1 MIFPVPLTVTL
12 FLALVSPRALAE
24 MAPFKR
30 PRTANAPGN
39 LFVDESCIDCDTCR
53 WMMPSVFSRRGVK
66 AIVHRQ
72 PETDLEKVQAMAASV
87 SCPVGAIRTH
97 SPEPLVKLAIEA
109 FPAEIDPAHIPG
121 VFHLGYHSPVTFG
134 ATSYLVRRAGKGN
147 IMIDTPRFNAKLAS
161 RIEELGG
168 LKYMLLTHKD
178 NFGDH
183 QKWKDRFPEVQ
194 RILHRADSVASTRD
208 CELLLEGEGVW
219 SPESDFDI
227 LHTPGHTA
235 GSLCL
240 LVRTAKDAVLFSGD
254 HLAYSSQKK
263 ALDGFKRYNFG
274 STEAQ
279 LMSLRMLAQ
288 AEPAF
293 TWILPGHGRMAR
305 FASNEARMRAV
316 ASCADAYEQEDASIG
331 MFGIG
336 YF

>member
-1 MIFPVPLTVTL
+1 MVTMVLAFLLCFLT
-12 FLALVSPRALAE
+12 RGQGE

-72 PETDLEKVQAMAASV
+72 PETDIEKVQAMAAAV

-97 SPEPLVKLAIEA
+97 SPEPLVKQALEA
-109 FPAEIDPAHIPG
+109 FPAAIDPAHIPG

-134 ATSYLVRRAGKGN
+134 ATSYLVQRHDGGGN
-147 IMIDTPRFNAKLAS
+147 IMVDTPRFNAKLAA
-161 RIEELGG
+161 RIEEMGG
-168 LKYMLLTHKD
+168 LRYMVLTHKD

-183 QKWKDRFPEVQ
+183 QKWKDRFPGVQ
-194 RILHRADSVASTRD
+194 RILHRADSLVSTRN
-208 CELLLEGEGVW
+208 CELLLEGEGTW
-219 SPESDFDI
+219 SPEPDFDI
-227 LHTPGHTA
+227 LDTPGHTA

-240 LVRTAKDAVLFSGD
+240 LVRTAKDAVLFTGD

-263 ALDGFKRYNFG
+263 ALDGFKRYNYG
-274 STEAQ
+274 STAAQ
-279 LMSLRMLAQ
+279 LISLRMLAQ